1 MVTVSSAFISSRRER
16 ISLRVSS
23 TSGLAFET
31 TESVEAVSAE
41 VASAEVLGALDLTV
55 FDVVLFG
62 ADEDAED
69 EANLD
74 NTGAVRDHFLSLYR
88 ERRILGARRV

>member
-1 MVTVSSAFISSRRER
+1 
-16 ISLRVSS
+16 LRVSS
-23 TSGLAFET
+23 TSGLGFET
-31 TESVEAVSAE
+31 TESVEAVSVE
-41 VASAEVLGALDLTV
+41 VASAEAASVEVLGALDLTV